1 MLFRSEDLNGPV
13 GGLNAFFLLLDKPE
27 VYGLPADP
35 KLPQKPI
42 FKDAGLS
49 AGTAILAG
57 LGAIV
62 AFRERGGGDGG
73 GEE

>member
-1 MLFRSEDLNGPV
+1 M
-13 GGLNAFFLLLDKPE
+13 DKPE
-27 VYGLPADP
+27 VYGLPVEP
-35 KLPQKPI
+35 RLPQKPI
-42 FKDAGLS
+42 FKDAALS

-62 AFRERGGGDGG
+62 AFRQRGGGDDG